1 MTPMAFLRAV
11 DITDVKRYT
20 HDSGDWVDLRRN
32 LSKREVNSILKSM
45 PANGNIDN
53 GDGDNTKMITT
64 VENISETLF
73 KALVAAWSV
82 DESPSIETY
91 YSFSAEAASWLD
103 NILFEHFNKQSLD
116 KVEEGKPSTSPKEQ
130 PKVTADPQ

>member
-1 MTPMAFLRAV
+1 MAFLRAV

-45 PANGNIDN
+45 PANGTIDN
-53 GDGDNTKMITT
+53 GDGDSTKMITT

-103 NILFEHFNKQSLD
+103 TILFEHFNKQSMD
-116 KVEEGKPSTSPKEQ
+116 KVESGKPSTSPKEQ